1 MLGIVLCGGQSLRM
15 GTDKGLLDHQNKI
28 WAQVAA
34 EKLASLNL
42 PVKFS
47 VNPSQQEV
55 YAAYLGK
62 GQLIIDDTL
71 LDVRGPLLGVLSV
84 HLSNPEEDLF
94 LLACDMLLM
103 EIRLMEKLIKLF
115 KPDDN
120 FESYIF
126 SQDSR
131 QEPLCGIYKA
141 KGLKKIVRLLQT
153 NALARHSMKC
163 VLSNLRICETTLE
176 SQDYKYFGNF
186 NSKEDIKGTSP
197 DNTPKL

>member
-15 GTDKGLLDHQNKI
+15 GSDKGLLKHQNKL
-28 WAQVAA
+28 WVQVAA
-34 EKLASLNL
+34 DKLVSLNL

-55 YAAYLGK
+55 YATYLGK

-71 LDVRGPLLGVLSV
+71 LGVRGPLLGVLSA

-103 EIRLMEKLIKLF
+103 EIRLIEKLINLF
-115 KPDDN
+115 KLDDN
-120 FESYIF
+120 FEAYIF
-126 SQDSR
+126 SKDGQ

-141 KGLKKIVRLLQT
+141 KGLKKIVQLLQT
-153 NALARHSMKC
+153 DALAKHSMKY
-163 VLSNLRICETTLE
+163 VLSNLKVCEAALE
-176 SQDYKYFGNF
+176 KQDYRCFGNF
-186 NSKEDIKGTSP
+186 NSQEEI
-197 DNTPKL
+197 NE

>member
-15 GTDKGLLDHQNKI
+15 GSDKGLLKHQNKL
-28 WAQVAA
+28 WVQVAA
-34 EKLASLNL
+34 DKLASLNL

-71 LDVRGPLLGVLSV
+71 LGVRGPLLGVLSA

-103 EIRLMEKLIKLF
+103 EIRLIEKLINLF
-115 KPDDN
+115 EPDDN
-120 FESYIF
+120 FEAYIF
-126 SQDSR
+126 SKDGQ
-131 QEPLCGIYKA
+131 QEPLCGLYKA
-141 KGLKKIVRLLQT
+141 KGLKKIVQLLQT
-153 NALARHSMKC
+153 DALAKHSMKY
-163 VLSNLRICETTLE
+163 VLSNLKVCEAALE
-176 SQDYKYFGNF
+176 KQDYRCFGNF
-186 NSKEDIKGTSP
+186 NSQEEI
-197 DNTPKL
+197 NE

>member
-1 MLGIVLCGGQSLRM
+1 MLGIVLCGGQSLRI
-15 GTDKGLLDHQNKI
+15 GSDKGLLKHQNKL
-28 WAQVAA
+28 WVQVAA

-71 LDVRGPLLGVLSV
+71 LGVRGPLLGVLSA

-103 EIRLMEKLIKLF
+103 EIRLIEKLINLF
-115 KPDDN
+115 KLDDN
-120 FESYIF
+120 FEAYIF
-126 SQDSR
+126 SKDGQ

-141 KGLKKIVRLLQT
+141 KGLKKIVQLLQT
-153 NALARHSMKC
+153 DALAKHSMKY
-163 VLSNLRICETTLE
+163 VLSNLKVCEAALE
-176 SQDYKYFGNF
+176 NQDYRCFGNF
-186 NSKEDIKGTSP
+186 NSLEEI
-197 DNTPKL
+197 NE